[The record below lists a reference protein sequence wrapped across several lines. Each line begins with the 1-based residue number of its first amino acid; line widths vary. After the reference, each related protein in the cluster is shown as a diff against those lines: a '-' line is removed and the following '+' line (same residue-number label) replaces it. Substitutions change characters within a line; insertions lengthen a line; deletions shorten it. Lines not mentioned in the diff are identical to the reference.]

1 MGQVLQ
7 NNLQSNQRRLWSRA
21 KESKTGKEVISDWCW
36 RGGLERWK
44 EWFLQP
50 RRRLV
55 RQGLR
60 ACMGKGGSGLK
71 LEEGSQL

>member
-1 MGQVLQ
+1 MIGAGEGSGEMEGVL
-7 NNLQSNQRRLWSRA
+7 
-21 KESKTGKEVISDWCW
+21 
-36 RGGLERWK
+36 
-44 EWFLQP
+44 LQP

-60 ACMGKGGSGLK
+60 ACMGKGGSGLR